1 MNNLQWLVYLG
12 GIVAFS
18 IGCYFYF
25 SSKKNDFINSINWTT
40 ELEKL
45 YKENTVKSLQVL
57 LKEKGLSIVGSKKE
71 LVNRLYINK

>member
-25 SSKKNDFINSINWTT
+25 SSKKKDFNNQQ
-40 ELEKL
+40 
-45 YKENTVKSLQVL
+45 VKVRKIFMNFFL
-57 LKEKGLSIVGSKKE
+57 I
-71 LVNRLYINK
+71 